1 MKWKL
6 LSIPS
11 HYSFSYQFLIQNL
24 AVFYGS
30 KNKMLI
36 VRIVSY
42 RNYQNIYDI
51 ITDQWDFITLL
62 LSL

>member
-6 LSIPS
+6 LSIPC

-36 VRIVSY
+36 VRIVSC

-51 ITDQWDFITLL
+51 ITDQ
-62 LSL
+62 